1 MWYALYVH
9 FGDFFLFLYSP
20 LLQNQS
26 NVNKKGNLNDP
37 KIEIWAAKTS
47 SKTVFTSSSDCQ
59 KDNSYKLY
67 FK

>member
-1 MWYALYVH
+1 MPCMSIL
-9 FGDFFLFLYSP
+9 GIFFLFLYSP

-26 NVNKKGNLNDP
+26 NVNKSKGNLNDP

-47 SKTVFTSSSDCQ
+47 SKTVFASSSDCQ